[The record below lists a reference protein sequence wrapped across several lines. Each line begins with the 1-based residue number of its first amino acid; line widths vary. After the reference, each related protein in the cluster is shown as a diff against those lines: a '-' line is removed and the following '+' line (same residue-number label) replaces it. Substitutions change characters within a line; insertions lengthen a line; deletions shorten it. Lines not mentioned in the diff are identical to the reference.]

1 MGSLF
6 IRIWNGAFVVRAGVG
21 GVIFVEEDF
30 LSSRSEEGIE
40 GFLFSFLMNL
50 KSLYDNKFDANQS
63 FRFFSSFPFRI
74 H

>member
-30 LSSRSEEGIE
+30 LSSRSEGIK
-40 GFLFSFLMNL
+40 GFLFSVLMDEINL
-50 KSLYDNKFDANQS
+50 GEFC
-63 FRFFSSFPFRI
+63 FFSSFLFCI